1 MAHSYSYDPELLIQE
16 CVESM
21 QDKVQE
27 GRLQLHKF
35 QCSFLAEEL
44 KRVTNA
50 LQDRGAE
57 TSSLRV
63 EDVTRRKVGLL
74 HLYAAV
80 KRAQKLVERC
90 CCEDSE
96 LVERCCPGDSKWIAA
111 AMTMVNIT
119 EEVIAIVL
127 DLHRWI
133 YLIDRVLN
141 ASVGESSHGS
151 EMEKLFLETGEEEY
165 ERLFKML
172 HKSSKPLQVAALQ
185 DQEELLKKLTE
196 SHAQQANDM
205 IRGFYLKSQLNSHSE
220 GELKNDVHE
229 KLREYRV
236 CSGFLGQ
243 GSYGAVFDVS
253 WLGLRSAMKFLGSAG
268 QTEAT
273 ILKPLHHPNI
283 VQFFHYYEGDP
294 TDAADPPQSE
304 ISTGVTSL
312 QIMKTPCILMELMP
326 TDLHKHIRN
335 PGKLFSDTKSSERHT
350 NMPFPIPVAIDIML
364 QVAQAMRYLHGK
376 NLVHRDLKPANILV
390 KPVSK
395 DMMGLYDQ
403 RYLEVK
409 LADFGLAKA
418 YANSSISED
427 LTRKKGTTVYAAP
440 EIFENEKTERERN
453 YPLKADVWS
462 FGMVCSEVLTGKSP
476 FEGVFPRTTL
486 HDSIKHD
493 GRRPTLPEN
502 CPEYL
507 QYCIESCWVLEPER
521 RPSFCDLCR
530 WLRHAKLLSLGLI
543 RIQNNDKFS
552 MFAFSTRAGMVKI
565 LTPSPSR

>member
-1 MAHSYSYDPELLIQE
+1 
-16 CVESM
+16 
-21 QDKVQE
+21 
-27 GRLQLHKF
+27 
-35 QCSFLAEEL
+35 
-44 KRVTNA
+44 
-50 LQDRGAE
+50 
-57 TSSLRV
+57 
-63 EDVTRRKVGLL
+63 
-74 HLYAAV
+74 
-80 KRAQKLVERC
+80 
-90 CCEDSE
+90 
-96 LVERCCPGDSKWIAA
+96 
-111 AMTMVNIT
+111 
-119 EEVIAIVL
+119 
-127 DLHRWI
+127 
-133 YLIDRVLN
+133 
-141 ASVGESSHGS
+141 
-151 EMEKLFLETGEEEY
+151 
-165 ERLFKML
+165 
-172 HKSSKPLQVAALQ
+172 
-185 DQEELLKKLTE
+185 
-196 SHAQQANDM
+196 
-205 IRGFYLKSQLNSHSE
+205 
-220 GELKNDVHE
+220 
-229 KLREYRV
+229 
-236 CSGFLGQ
+236 
-243 GSYGAVFDVS
+243 
-253 WLGLRSAMKFLGSAG
+253 
-268 QTEAT
+268 
-273 ILKPLHHPNI
+273 
-283 VQFFHYYEGDP
+283 
-294 TDAADPPQSE
+294 
-304 ISTGVTSL
+304 
-312 QIMKTPCILMELMP
+312 MKTPCILMELMP

-476 FEGVFPRTTL
+476 FEGVFPKTTL

-493 GRRPTLPEN
+493 GRRPTLPDN

-552 MFAFSTRAGMVKI
+552 MFAFSTRAGMVKM

>member
-1 MAHSYSYDPELLIQE
+1 MADSYSYDPELLIQE

-27 GRLQLHKF
+27 RRLQLHEF

-44 KRVTNA
+44 KSVTNA
-50 LQDRGAE
+50 LQDRSAE
-57 TSSLRV
+57 TSSSLRV
-63 EDVTRRKVGLL
+63 EDVNRRKVGLL

-80 KRAQKLVERC
+80 KRAEKLVERC

-96 LVERCCPGDSKWIAA
+96 LVERCGSEDSKWIAA

-127 DLHRWI
+127 DLHQWI
-133 YLIDRVLN
+133 YLITRVLN

-151 EMEKLFLETGEEEY
+151 EMEILFVETGEEKY
-165 ERLFKML
+165 KRLFKML
-172 HKSSKPLQVAALQ
+172 HESSKPLQVAALKDKEQ
-185 DQEELLKKLTE
+185 LLKKLEE

-205 IRGFYLKSQLNSHSE
+205 IRGFYFKAQLNSHSE
-220 GELKNDVHE
+220 GELKNDVDE
-229 KLREYRV
+229 KLREYRM
-236 CSGFLGQ
+236 CSGVLLGK
-243 GSYGAVFDVS
+243 GSYGAVFEVS

-268 QTEAT
+268 KTEAT

-283 VQFFHYYEGDP
+283 VQFFHYYEGIP
-294 TDAADPPQSE
+294 TDAAAPPQSR
-304 ISTGVTSL
+304 ISTGVTTTFFME
-312 QIMKTPCILMELMP
+312 QPCILMELMP

-335 PGKLFSDTKSSERHT
+335 PDTESSKRHT
-350 NMPFPIPVAIDIML
+350 NMPFSIPVAIDIML
-364 QVAQAMRYLHGK
+364 QVAQAMRHLHGK
-376 NLVHRDLKPANILV
+376 NLAHRDLKPANILV

-403 RYLEVK
+403 RYVEVK

-418 YANSSISED
+418 YANSSISEE
-427 LTRKKGTTVYAAP
+427 LSRKTGTTVYGAP
-440 EIFENEKTERERN
+440 EIFGNEKTEMERN
-453 YPLKADVWS
+453 FPLKADVWS
-462 FGMVCSEVLTGKSP
+462 FGMVCSEVLTGKKP
-476 FEGVFPRTTL
+476 FEDARMSTL
-486 HDSIKHD
+486 HESIKYD
-493 GRRPTLPEN
+493 GRRPTLPDN

-507 QYCIESCWVLEPER
+507 QFCIESCWVLEPER

-530 WLRHAKLLSLGLI
+530 LLRHAKLLSLGLI
-543 RIQNNDKFS
+543 RIQNNDKVSF
-552 MFAFSTRAGMVKI
+552 FAFSTRAGMVKI